1 MTRTGLYRAIAAL
14 LPIGLIACTAARGDV
29 FVLSTQGE
37 VRGQLVNRDEE
48 PRTSYVV
55 KTTSG
60 GEVTLAADQVVEVR
74 PQSPA
79 EVKYDRYRADCPDT
93 TKGHWIMSEWCRN
106 NKLYK
111 ERDIHLRRILELD
124 PNHTDARR
132 GLGYS
137 QIGGRWVTQEQVMVE
152 SGYIRSKH
160 APGKWVLPQEEELLE
175 KRKKVAGAQLEWNA
189 KLKRYSTWLGT
200 DKGPQ
205 AVAAIKAIDDPFA
218 VNAIGKQL
226 ETDQRQ
232 DVRLLYLQ
240 ALGRINAADSM
251 NMLVGISL
259 HDRDDEIRAAA
270 RDEVVARGYQPAVGQ
285 YVQALKSKDNAVIN
299 RAAEALGLLK
309 DPAAINPLIDALV
322 TKHTYVIQKGQAGQ
336 MSSTFGS
343 GPGGGG
349 GGFSFGG
356 SNTETIKRTFEN
368 RAVLQSL
375 VDLTGG
381 TSFNFDVKA
390 WKYWY
395 VAQKKPKTLDARRD
409 SSQ

>member
-1 MTRTGLYRAIAAL
+1 M
-14 LPIGLIACTAARGDV
+14 
-29 FVLSTQGE
+29 
-37 VRGQLVNRDEE
+37 
-48 PRTSYVV
+48 
-55 KTTSG
+55 
-60 GEVTLAADQVVEVR
+60 
-74 PQSPA
+74 
-79 EVKYDRYRADCPDT
+79 
-93 TKGHWIMSEWCRN
+93 
-106 NKLYK
+106 
-111 ERDIHLRRILELD
+111 
-124 PNHTDARR
+124 
-132 GLGYS
+132 
-137 QIGGRWVTQEQVMVE
+137 TQEQVMVD

-160 APGKWVLPQEEELLE
+160 TPGKWVLPQEEELLE

-226 ETDQRQ
+226 EIDQRQ

-322 TKHTYVIQKGQAGQ
+322 TNHTYVIQKGQAGQ

-343 GPGGGG
+343 GPGAAGAD
-349 GGFSFGG
+349 SA
-356 SNTETIKRTFEN
+356 SAATPKRSSARSRTA
-368 RAVLQSL
+368 RAAIAGRSDQ
-375 VDLTGG
+375 G
-381 TSFNFDVKA
+381 TSFSFDVKA

-395 VAQKKPKTLDARRD
+395 LQKKPKTGARRD